1 MNKLSIKV
9 KISDR
14 EYPMKVD
21 SADEENIRRAGKI
34 INERLRS
41 YREKFGIDDKQDLL
55 AMVAFDST
63 VEKLKVEGK
72 SHQVD
77 DTIEHKLA
85 KLNPFG
91 IAASTMNTAVAPEP
105 ETKSQPRGSNLGEGS
120 VKVAL

>member
-1 MNKLSIKV
+1 
-9 KISDR
+9 
-14 EYPMKVD
+14 MKVD
-21 SADEENIRRAGKI
+21 PLDEENIRKAGKI

-63 VEKLKVEGK
+63 VERLKLEGK

-85 KLNPFG
+85 KLNQ
-91 IAASTMNTAVAPEP
+91 IISEAI
-105 ETKSQPRGSNLGEGS
+105 
-120 VKVAL
+120 

>member
-1 MNKLSIKV
+1 
-9 KISDR
+9 
-14 EYPMKVD
+14 MKVD
-21 SADEENIRRAGKI
+21 PTDEENIRRAGKI

-77 DTIEHKLA
+77 DTVEHKLA
-85 KLNPFG
+85 KLNQ
-91 IAASTMNTAVAPEP
+91 IISE
-105 ETKSQPRGSNLGEGS
+105 
-120 VKVAL
+120 AL

>member
-1 MNKLSIKV
+1 MDKLSIKV

-21 SADEENIRRAGKI
+21 PVDEENIRRAGKI
-34 INERLRS
+34 INESLRS

-63 VEKLKVEGK
+63 VEKLKLEGK

-77 DTIEHKLA
+77 DTVEHKLA
-85 KLNPFG
+85 KLNQ
-91 IAASTMNTAVAPEP
+91 IISEAI
-105 ETKSQPRGSNLGEGS
+105 
-120 VKVAL
+120 

>member
-1 MNKLSIKV
+1 MDKLSIKI

-21 SADEENIRRAGKI
+21 PLDEENIRKAGKI

-63 VEKLKVEGK
+63 VERLKLEGK

-85 KLNPFG
+85 KLNQ
-91 IAASTMNTAVAPEP
+91 IISEAI
-105 ETKSQPRGSNLGEGS
+105 
-120 VKVAL
+120 